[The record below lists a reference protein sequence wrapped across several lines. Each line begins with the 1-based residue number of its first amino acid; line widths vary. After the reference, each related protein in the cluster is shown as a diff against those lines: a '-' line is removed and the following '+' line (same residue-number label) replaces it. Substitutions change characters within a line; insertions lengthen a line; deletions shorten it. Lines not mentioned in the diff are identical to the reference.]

1 MHALVRDTVYA
12 DLTQLRLT
20 RMHARVG
27 AAIRRLRP
35 DDVPALAHHYL
46 RAASADTAQAA
57 VGYSIQAAERADRR
71 YAYDA
76 AVSLLE
82 QALEAC
88 ARIPGSPSERA
99 EQQADLLGRLLRAQ
113 IRAGRIAAARATRQ
127 RAADAAT
134 SAGRDDLVTA
144 AFAAWTEPTPWQT
157 RPYGVV
163 DEHAVATL
171 ERQLERNDL
180 DQATRCRLLAALV
193 AELAGEDDPRP
204 ARAAAEAEAIAR
216 RLGDPDL
223 LALALT
229 AGTTVVNYEREP
241 ERRAALAAELG
252 QIGHQH
258 GLPEYEWYA
267 EYIAGTAAA
276 VLGQPGELR
285 RRLETGRRL
294 ADEYRMAEP
303 QAVQLCADAMLA
315 HVEGRF
321 DDARRH
327 YAEAAVQMRRNG
339 SLHADG
345 FHLLARLTIELS
357 EGHAAEA
364 ELLARAL
371 HEMTGPLAADAW
383 AVTLAA
389 TGRAGEAR
397 RRYSE
402 AAAVPLRPDFFHSVF
417 ATFRTMAVIAVG
429 DRTAAEAL
437 ITDLTPVAGLLA
449 GAASTA
455 LAMQPVAQT
464 LGELSAFLGR
474 PQAAARHFAAAEL
487 LARRWNSP
495 HWTARARAAASLL
508 PPPGQGQ
515 DRRR

>member
-1 MHALVRDTVYA
+1 
-12 DLTQLRLT
+12 
-20 RMHARVG
+20 MHARVG

-46 RAASADTAQAA
+46 RAASADTAQVA
-57 VGYSIQAAERADRR
+57 VGYAIQAAERADRR

-82 QALEAC
+82 QALDAS
-88 ARIPGSPSERA
+88 ARGSGTASQRA

-127 RAADAAT
+127 RAADAAAA
-134 SAGRDDLVTA
+134 AGRDDLVTA

-163 DEHAVATL
+163 DEHAVTTL
-171 ERQLERNDL
+171 ERQLERPDL
-180 DQATRCRLLAALV
+180 DCTDLDCTDLNMATRCRLLAALV

-204 ARAAAEAEAIAR
+204 ARAAAEAEVIAR
-216 RLGDPDL
+216 RLGDPGL

-229 AGTTVVNYEREP
+229 AGTMVVNYEREP

-252 QIGHQH
+252 QIGHGH

-276 VLGQPGELR
+276 VLGQSEELR
-285 RRLETGRRL
+285 RRLKTGQRL

-303 QAVQLCADAMLA
+303 QAVHLCADAMLA

-321 DDARRH
+321 EEARRH
-327 YAEAAVQMRRNG
+327 YAQAAVQMRRNG

-345 FHLLARLTIELS
+345 FHGLARLTIALS
-357 EGHAAEA
+357 EGHAAAA
-364 ELLARAL
+364 EPLARAL
-371 HEMTGPLAADAW
+371 YEMTGPLAADVW

-389 TGRAGEAR
+389 AGRAGEAR

-402 AAAVPLRPDFFHSVF
+402 GAAISPRPDFFQSVF
-417 ATFRTMAVIAVG
+417 ATFRAMAVIAVG
-429 DRTAAEAL
+429 DRAAAEAL
-437 ITDLTPVAGLLA
+437 VTDLTPVAGLLA

-474 PQAAARHFAAAEL
+474 PEAAARHFATAEQV
-487 LARRWNSP
+487 ARRWNSP
-495 HWTARARAAASLL
+495 HWTTRARAAARGVHRTDDNRQR
-508 PPPGQGQ
+508 PG
-515 DRRR
+515 